1 MPILRG
7 LHFPNA
13 ESHFCIE
20 TKCALNEEQTSLS
33 NEFLN
38 YHLGSIPRCFMWHRL
53 HKYSLFPCHTQAH
66 DNNSNLVV
74 RTPAKKATALS
85 QQVSVST
92 EQRESRRAT
101 PVRNILPWNN
111 YRSLLGGGRRT
122 FTPPLMEE
130 VSTKSPP
137 PWTSAL
143 STGRDRRKVGAQ
155 QPVKC
160 YSLEKTINK

>member
-1 MPILRG
+1 MQTPRG

-20 TKCALNEEQTSLS
+20 TKCVMNQKHTSLS
-33 NEFLN
+33 NKCFN
-38 YHLGSIPRCFMWHRL
+38 YQLEGIPRCFMWHGL
-53 HKYSLFPCHTQAH
+53 HKYSLFLCHMQAH

-85 QQVSVST
+85 QQIPVST

-101 PVRNILPWNN
+101 QVHNILQWDN

-122 FTPPLMEE
+122 FTSTLTEE
-130 VSTKSPP
+130 VSTRSPP
-137 PWTSAL
+137 PWMSAL
-143 STGRDRRKVGAQ
+143 SAGLDRRKRSTTTCEMLFPG
-155 QPVKC
+155 
-160 YSLEKTINK
+160 KTINK